1 MLIIATSPH
10 DRAQQLLALTERLNE
25 RLLFELEALK
35 SNRPRDIY
43 DHVEETRNLSALYR
57 QETQRLKADKSL
69 LDGIGEAEKA
79 ALRKAT
85 LSFMKTTEAHAHAV
99 EAAKSI
105 SEGLLK
111 AIADQVANTHKPQM
125 TYGPKTKPNHQP
137 PQSLGGGYRI

>member
-57 QETQRLKADKSL
+57 LKADKSL
-69 LDGIGEAEKA
+69 LDGIGEAEKV

-111 AIADQVANTHKPQM
+111 AIADQVANTQKPQM